1 MQTLLGTLEAMRKA
15 AKAGVYHGVEQ
26 RRKNLRALK
35 AEFLRSQKELL
46 SALHEDLG
54 KSEFD
59 GLSTEILMVNDELNC
74 ALRNLDGWC
83 APKKA
88 DGGVVNFPSR
98 AYVTAQPLGTV
109 LIYSPWNYPVQLA
122 LSPLVGAVAAGN
134 SAVVKPSPLAPATAR
149 ALARLVGRALP
160 DDLALVTDPSD
171 EVSAALLDEPF
182 DLIFF
187 TGGERFGRHV
197 LECAAKRMTP
207 VVLELGGKSPCIVDA
222 SADLDAASKRIV
234 WGKFLNA
241 GQTCVAPDY
250 LLVQKRALA
259 PLCERMERA
268 VKRFYFHA
276 GRLKPGYTRII
287 NRKHFDRLTALL
299 EGGRILCGGNGDRER
314 LLLEPTILLP
324 ETADVPAMEEEI
336 FGPVLPVLPF
346 DSLDDAISFVSARP
360 KPLALYH
367 FTRSRRAA
375 ERVLRAT
382 AAGGGCINDVV
393 MHLAGSGLPFG
404 GVGESGMGRYH
415 GKASFDVFSHHR
427 TILDKPAAFEFPLR
441 YPGLETLKI
450 AAVRTFLLR

>member
-276 GRLKPGYTRII
+276 GRLKPDIRGSSTGSISTVSPRFWRADGFSAAGTGTGKGFCWSRLFYCLKLRTYR
-287 NRKHFDRLTALL
+287 RWKRRSSAPFCQCCRLTAWMT
-299 EGGRILCGGNGDRER
+299 RFR
-314 LLLEPTILLP
+314 L
-324 ETADVPAMEEEI
+324 
-336 FGPVLPVLPF
+336 
-346 DSLDDAISFVSARP
+346 
-360 KPLALYH
+360 
-367 FTRSRRAA
+367 
-375 ERVLRAT
+375 
-382 AAGGGCINDVV
+382 
-393 MHLAGSGLPFG
+393 
-404 GVGESGMGRYH
+404 
-415 GKASFDVFSHHR
+415 
-427 TILDKPAAFEFPLR
+427 
-441 YPGLETLKI
+441 
-450 AAVRTFLLR
+450 